1 MEIKEALK
9 KYHKEY
15 ETEQEPPVYQT
26 EEGIYFKDGIG
37 QSEKVSSEDTSMTEE
52 SNLSE
57 KK

>member
-1 MEIKEALK
+1 MQKLQSKTLK
-9 KYHKEY
+9 P
-15 ETEQEPPVYQT
+15 EQEPPVYQT

-52 SNLSE
+52 SNLLE